1 LTSELRRIVEYG
13 QERTWLTTKVS
24 AQSIAVM
31 IQVLLVGRTI
41 DDVSTTPIDNAE
53 WELSMGLLLAVL
65 LLDS

>member
-1 LTSELRRIVEYG
+1 
-13 QERTWLTTKVS
+13 
-24 AQSIAVM
+24 M

-65 LLDS
+65 LSTS